1 MTHSFSMTINRSMLI
16 INFTLFGYIET
27 NILGVEGERYI
38 ANICKCWA
46 NMVKKRK
53 HKVSLGI
60 TIKTNVNHTL
70 NLLLFADIAYQKRK
84 LSV

>member
-1 MTHSFSMTINRSMLI
+1 MTINRSMLI

-46 NMVKKRK
+46 NMVIKRK
-53 HKVSLGI
+53 HKVSLEIGF
-60 TIKTNVNHTL
+60 KTNVNHTL
-70 NLLLFADIAYQKRK
+70 NFLFFADYACQKRK
-84 LSV
+84 LPV